1 MKTVLIIPSTAFNK
15 GKPKHIYVHLHFY
28 CIFQVG
34 QLEELNQLC
43 KDTDSVISQLAIV
56 SMTEVFKDIIPGYRI
71 RLPTEAERN
80 NKVWDVDVVCLT

>member
-1 MKTVLIIPSTAFNK
+1 M
-15 GKPKHIYVHLHFY
+15 
-28 CIFQVG
+28 
-34 QLEELNQLC
+34 EELNQLC

-80 NKVWDVDVVCLT
+80 NKVWGVDVVSMTEVFKDIIPGYRIRLPTEAERNNKV